1 MALCIFSVSY
11 ICSHCLSLELPL
23 PKLNSVPIKHLLPS
37 TLAPTTYFLS
47 LKSDS
52 FSEIVSYCERQMTT
66 CSVTGA
72 EGFLDTK

>member
-23 PKLNSVPIKHLLPS
+23 PKLQLCPHQALTPS

-52 FSEIVSYCERQMTT
+52 SSEIVSYCERQMTI

-72 EGFLDTK
+72 EGFLDTR